1 MVQGLLQ
8 HWDAYTDDH
17 HNTWKRLY
25 ERQVANLEG
34 KASPLYLRSLAAMQG
49 ALTRDDVP
57 RISAMEA
64 LLQRTTGWSLT
75 VVPGLIPV
83 EDFFQLLAQ
92 KRFCTSTWVR
102 RPDQLDY
109 IEEPDMFHD
118 TFGHIPPLM
127 DADFAAFM
135 HRFGEVGAALV
146 AAGEEEAVLG
156 LQRLYWYFVEFGF
169 LRGATGEPELLGA
182 GIMSSFGETNHA
194 WSLKHALKPMV
205 LEDVMNTP
213 FRTDVIQTD
222 YFLVDDV
229 VTLSTTWTSGLRR
242 SILKHSHEKRNPRS
256 VGDGLLLGGM
266 GAMRRA
272 AVPLPGVR

>member
-8 HWDAYTDDH
+8 HWEAYSVDQHD
-17 HNTWKRLY
+17 TWRRLY
-25 ERQVANLEG
+25 ARQVANLAD
-34 KASPLYLRSLAAMQG
+34 KASPLYLDSLEAMTLTLTQNEVPKIAAME
-49 ALTRDDVP
+49 
-57 RISAMEA
+57 S
-64 LLQRTTGWSLT
+64 LLQATTGWSLT

-83 EDFFQLLAQ
+83 EDFFNLLAQ

-127 DADFAAFM
+127 NGDFAAFM
-135 HRFGEVGAALV
+135 QRFGEVGSALV
-146 AAGEEEAVLG
+146 EAGEDEAVLG

-169 LRGATGEPELLGA
+169 VRGASGDPELLGA

-194 WSLKHALKPMV
+194 WSLRESLRPFV
-205 LEDVMNTP
+205 LEEVMNTP
-213 FRTDVIQTD
+213 FRTDVIQTE

-229 VTLSTTWTSGLRR
+229 VELRR
-242 SILKHSHEKRNPRS
+242 DLDRWFAAFNLQ
-256 VGDGLLLGGM
+256 G
-266 GAMRRA
+266 RA
-272 AVPLPGVR
+272 

>member
-25 ERQVANLEG
+25 ERQVANLAD

-64 LLQRTTGWSLT
+64 LLQQTTGWSLT

-92 KRFCTSTWVR
+92 KGFCTSTWVR

-135 HRFGEVGAALV
+135 HRFGEVGVALV

-169 LRGATGEPELLGA
+169 LRGATGKPELLGA

-194 WSLKHALKPMV
+194 WSLKNALKPMV

-229 VTLSTTWTSGLRR
+229 LTLRHDLDQWF
-242 SILKHSHEKRNPRS
+242 
-256 VGDGLLLGGM
+256 
-266 GAMRRA
+266 A
-272 AVPLPGVR
+272 AFNLEAQP

>member
-1 MVQGLLQ
+1 
-8 HWDAYTDDH
+8 
-17 HNTWKRLY
+17 
-25 ERQVANLEG
+25 
-34 KASPLYLRSLAAMQG
+34 
-49 ALTRDDVP
+49 
-57 RISAMEA
+57 
-64 LLQRTTGWSLT
+64 
-75 VVPGLIPV
+75 
-83 EDFFQLLAQ
+83 
-92 KRFCTSTWVR
+92 
-102 RPDQLDY
+102 
-109 IEEPDMFHD
+109 MFHD

-229 VTLSTTWTSGLRR
+229 VTLRHDLDQWF
-242 SILKHSHEKRNPRS
+242 
-256 VGDGLLLGGM
+256 
-266 GAMRRA
+266 A
-272 AVPLPGVR
+272 AFNLEAQP